1 MDPALST
8 EVWGYERNGGV
19 EVILNKDVADIGKA
33 GSIVKVKEGFAR
45 NFLFPQNLAKP
56 VTSGSLKILEQQKQI
71 KFEQSAKQKEQAL
84 EQKKR
89 LDNFSLTIAA
99 LAQDEEKLYGSI
111 SVQDISEAL
120 KNDGLLINKNNID
133 LVEPIKSLGIYEIQ
147 VNLHPEVTA
156 KLKLWVVKK

>member
-1 MDPALST
+1 M
-8 EVWGYERNGGV
+8 

-33 GSIVKVKEGFAR
+33 GAIVKVKEGFAR

-71 KFEQSAKQKEQAL
+71 KDAQSAKLKAQAV
-84 EQKKR
+84 EIQER
-89 LDNFSLTIAA
+89 LGSLSLTIPA

-111 SVQDISEAL
+111 SAHDIAEAL
-120 KNDGLLINKNNID
+120 KNEGFSIDKNVID
-133 LVEPIKSLGIYEIQ
+133 LNEPIKSLGIYEIQ
-147 VNLHPEVTA
+147 LKLHPEVTA